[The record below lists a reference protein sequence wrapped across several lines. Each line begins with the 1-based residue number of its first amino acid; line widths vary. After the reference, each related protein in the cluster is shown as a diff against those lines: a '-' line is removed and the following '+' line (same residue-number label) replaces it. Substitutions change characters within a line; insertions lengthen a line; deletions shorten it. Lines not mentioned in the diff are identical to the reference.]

1 LRRLED
7 AVEEVIEMQTAITD
21 RVPARRPAFQGYML
35 LRIGFVVAPILFGL
49 DKFFNWMVDW
59 PTYLAPWLDRLIP
72 GTAQQ
77 FMYVVGAVEILAGLL
92 VLTSPK
98 WGSLVVAVWLAAIIV
113 NLLTAN
119 PPEHYDIALRDF
131 GLFLGALTLNR
142 LATAF
147 GATTIVT
154 ELRHPQPMHRAA

>member
-1 LRRLED
+1 
-7 AVEEVIEMQTAITD
+7 MQAAITE
-21 RVPARRPAFQGYML
+21 RAPARRPAFQGYML
-35 LRIGFVVAPILFGL
+35 MRVGFVVAPILFGL

-59 PTYLAPWLDRLIP
+59 PTYLAPWLNRLLP

-77 FMYVVGAVEILAGLL
+77 FIYVVAAVEIIAGLL
-92 VLTSPK
+92 VLISPK
-98 WGSLVVAVWLAAIIV
+98 WGSLIVAVWLAGIIV

-119 PPEHYDIALRDF
+119 APQYYDIALRDF

-147 GATTIVT
+147 GATTIVS
-154 ELRHPQPMHRAA
+154 EVRQPHPIQQAA